1 MKQADYFSKEE
12 LFMEQFM
19 GLLKKRHS
27 VRDYSARQVERA
39 DLDAL
44 LEAAYRTPNA
54 GNRQGTRIVV
64 SKDRALNER
73 LGRAQ
78 NVIYEKFNARQP
90 LSLSDGEIA
99 STSRS
104 GFYNAP
110 TVIYLFAPNQFL
122 FAEPDSYIKA
132 FSLCLAA
139 AERDIDSCIISV
151 AADYFIDDFGKSVLK
166 AWNIPKTHHISAHV
180 ILGYGRGKDPEQKAW
195 RYEAPLFVEE
205 GR

>member
-1 MKQADYFSKEE
+1 M
-12 LFMEQFM
+12 
-19 GLLKKRHS
+19 
-27 VRDYSARQVERA
+27 ERA

-166 AWNIPKTHHISAHV
+166 AWNIPKPITSVPMSSWDTAEGKTLSKRHGGMKHRFLWRKGGK
-180 ILGYGRGKDPEQKAW
+180 ILLGAKI
-195 RYEAPLFVEE
+195 APIRCSYVPSLLERRFF
-205 GR
+205 

>member
-1 MKQADYFSKEE
+1 
-12 LFMEQFM
+12 ME
-19 GLLKKRHS
+19 LLKKRHS